1 MEWPLKTGFTVPC
14 FQTEPDFL
22 YIVFSTFNEFVE
34 CIADELLTGDNREEM
49 ESCMGNLQTF
59 FERHRQNLTRSFP
72 ELAEFKVFECLGK
85 RILNARIQRGD
96 RGSRPPLKN
105 NKNIGFPSNTGPD
118 LLKIP
123 SQYSMLGC
131 HRHTSGTPFKWHF
144 PAGLIIS
151 PLSGIWNLPSL
162 INYKKMSKLDP
173 L

>member
-1 MEWPLKTGFTVPC
+1 MKPVLNGHSKTDKTTVFKPCGYLIHRSKELQNDPREHSAILLTCIKPLSVLKTYFCIFFELPLKTGFTLRC

-85 RILNARIQRGD
+85 RILHMWIQSEG
-96 RGSRPPLKN
+96 GGWIHILN
-105 NKNIGFPSNTGPD
+105 
-118 LLKIP
+118 
-123 SQYSMLGC
+123 
-131 HRHTSGTPFKWHF
+131 
-144 PAGLIIS
+144 
-151 PLSGIWNLPSL
+151 PLSLPPSH
-162 INYKKMSKLDP
+162 
-173 L
+173 